1 LKSARTQQDEEEER
15 RQIEAEL
22 EAEKAFMALAE
33 DSDEAI
39 DNPFGNN
46 DPTNL
51 GQEEI
56 DLESDKDEVEGSS
69 VASGEQLGGL
79 LATLAKNNTMQGINL
94 DSAAKTEQ
102 NLQDF
107 DKELEELGLKNEGE
121 TPDKLDAIDYYQ

>member
-1 LKSARTQQDEEEER
+1 
-15 RQIEAEL
+15 
-22 EAEKAFMALAE
+22 
-33 DSDEAI
+33 
-39 DNPFGNN
+39 
-46 DPTNL
+46 
-51 GQEEI
+51 
-56 DLESDKDEVEGSS
+56 LESDKDELEGSS

-121 TPDKLDAIDYYQ
+121 TPDKLEAIDYYQ